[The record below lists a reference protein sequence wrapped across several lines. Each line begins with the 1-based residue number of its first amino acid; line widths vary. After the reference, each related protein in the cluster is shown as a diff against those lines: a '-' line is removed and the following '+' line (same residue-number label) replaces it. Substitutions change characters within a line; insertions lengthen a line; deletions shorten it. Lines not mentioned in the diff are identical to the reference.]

1 MKLHSGL
8 VIVGLLSL
16 GLLSYSCANGDT
28 VSGSTGSGGSNSTG
42 TGGSNSTG
50 TGGSSSTGTGGSH
63 TGGSTG
69 TGGSHTGGSTGTGGS
84 VSTGTGGSHT
94 GGSTGTGGIVTTGTG
109 GSTTTGTGGST
120 SVSCGSAFEVGINGF
135 VTMPAVGGGCWTGFA
150 SDGGDAGS
158 TIMPGSFSTCGSP
171 CMLTMT
177 GTLNASNMANSYAG
191 YSYLGFNVGQDSGGT
206 AVAAVTPKGS
216 GVTVTFTNTSSAP
229 TVRVA
234 LNADST
240 GTTSW
245 CAAVTSSPATV
256 AYTAFT
262 QQCYNTP
269 PGAAYAKQPIVSV
282 QLSVPGGATSGP
294 VNVTLVSVKE
304 NP

>member
-16 GLLSYSCANGDT
+16 GLFSYSCANGDT
-28 VSGSTGSGGSNSTG
+28 VSGSTGTGGSSSTGTGGSNSTG

-50 TGGSSSTGTGGSH
+50 TGGSHTGGTTGTGGSH
-63 TGGSTG
+63 TGGSNGTGGIISG
-69 TGGSHTGGSTGTGGS
+69 TGGSHTGG
-84 VSTGTGGSHT
+84 
-94 GGSTGTGGIVTTGTG
+94 TTGTG
-109 GSTTTGTGGST
+109 GTVTGTGGT
-120 SVSCGSAFEVGINGF
+120 VVTGTGGTTTASCGSTFEVGINGF

-158 TIMPGSFSTCGSP
+158 TIMPGTFATCGSP

-177 GTLNASNMANSYAG
+177 GTLNASTAANSYAG
-191 YSYLGFNVGQDSGGT
+191 YSYLGFNIGQDSGGA
-206 AVAAVTPKGS
+206 AVAAVAPKGS
-216 GVTVTFTNTSSAP
+216 GITVTFTNTSAAP
-229 TVRVA
+229 VVRVA
-234 LNADST
+234 LNADAT

-245 CAAVTSSPATV
+245 CAPVTTSPATIP
-256 AYTAFT
+256 YTSFT
-262 QQCYNTP
+262 QACYTP
-269 PGAAYAKQPIVSV
+269 GGAAYAKQPIMSI

>member
-1 MKLHSGL
+1 MMHLTKLPRS
-8 VIVGLLSL
+8 VVTVL
-16 GLLSYSCANGDT
+16 GLAVALVGIDCTSSDGGT
-28 VSGSTGSGGSNSTG
+28 GGTGGSPGTGGQSSGTGGSGTGGEHATGGVTG
-42 TGGSNSTG
+42 TGGTATGGITG
-50 TGGSSSTGTGGSH
+50 TGGTATGGITGTGG
-63 TGGSTG
+63 TATG
-69 TGGSHTGGSTGTGGS
+69 TGG
-84 VSTGTGGSHT
+84 
-94 GGSTGTGGIVTTGTG
+94 
-109 GSTTTGTGGST
+109 TTT
-120 SVSCGSAFEVGINGF
+120 VSCGSTFQVGDNGY

-158 TIMPGSFSTCGSP
+158 TIMPGAFSTCGAG

-177 GTLNASNMANSYAG
+177 GTLNASNAANSYAG
-191 YSYLGFNVGQDSGGT
+191 YSYLGFNIGQDSGGAT
-206 AVAAVTPKGS
+206 VAAVTPKGS

-234 LNADST
+234 LNADAT

-245 CAAVTSSPATV
+245 CAVAPSSPATIL
-256 AYTAFT
+256 YSAFT
-262 QQCYNTP
+262 QACYNP
-269 PGAAYAKQPIVSV
+269 GGAAYAKQPIVSV